1 MNFPEVESLKEAEF
15 LPSVVRIVTSEQE
28 KENRN
33 TFLQIRAHGS
43 DEVAMEKLHHDHPE
57 LEYFAAR
64 DIAKKK
70 KVEATEA
77 GPSTIDVSSSSSSEL
92 DSDFCN
98 NFSSPDDEDW
108 VISRC

>member
-1 MNFPEVESLKEAEF
+1 
-15 LPSVVRIVTSEQE
+15 
-28 KENRN
+28 
-33 TFLQIRAHGS
+33 
-43 DEVAMEKLHHDHPE
+43 MEKLHHDHPELVQME

-92 DSDFCN
+92 DSDFLQQL
-98 NFSSPDDEDW
+98 
-108 VISRC
+108 

>member
-1 MNFPEVESLKEAEF
+1 MNFLEVESLKEAEF
-15 LPSVVRIVTSEQE
+15 LLSVVRIVTSEQE

-33 TFLQIRAHGS
+33 AFLQIRAHGS
-43 DEVAMEKLHHDHPE
+43 DEAAMEKLHHDHPELVQME

-92 DSDFCN
+92 DSDFLQQL
-98 NFSSPDDEDW
+98 
-108 VISRC
+108 